1 MSEEFLTQI
10 PALNAGLNAL
20 ATLLLLVAGYA
31 IKAKKNEGLHKTVM
45 ITAFAVSAVFLGFY
59 LTYHAQVGH
68 VEFNGEGL
76 IRLVY
81 FALLIPHVVL
91 AIGVLP
97 FILLAIRAAL
107 VDNRAKH
114 KALVAWV
121 YPIWLYVAFSG
132 VIIYFM
138 VFHLYA

>member
-1 MSEEFLTQI
+1 
-10 PALNAGLNAL
+10 
-20 ATLLLLVAGYA
+20 
-31 IKAKKNEGLHKTVM
+31 
-45 ITAFAVSAVFLGFY
+45 
-59 LTYHAQVGH
+59 
-68 VEFNGEGL
+68 
-76 IRLVY
+76 
-81 FALLIPHVVL
+81 
-91 AIGVLP
+91 
-97 FILLAIRAAL
+97 